1 MSLPVR
7 KGIDFRT
14 EDVRHAIDSLILD
27 YASFAL
33 ARQ

>member
-7 KGIDFRT
+7 KGIDSL
-14 EDVRHAIDSLILD
+14 EDVRHAISSLRLY

>member
-7 KGIDFRT
+7 KGIDSRT
-14 EDVRHAIDSLILD
+14 EDVRHAISSLIQY

>member
-7 KGIDFRT
+7 KGIDSRT
-14 EDVRHAIDSLILD
+14 EDVPHAISSLILY
-27 YASFAL
+27 YASSAL